1 MITQLERSC
10 TSLLANESI
19 NTNQVSQRNG
29 RGHYFVAAATVVVLL
44 CISMQFANAGF
55 RQESQVASANTRLEL
70 IDWHVSGLWVI
81 NSPVAWVKVT
91 NYNNVPIHEITMEYQ
106 TFDTNGKPLDKG
118 IYTFEGTVQP
128 HTTRNFIEQYLGLV
142 DLYSE
147 RLQLR
152 LLSVKEVEPGASGH

>member
-106 TFDTNGKPLDKG
+106 TFDTNGKPLDRVFTLSKVP
-118 IYTFEGTVQP
+118 FSL
-128 HTTRNFIEQYLGLV
+128 TRPAILSNNILV
-142 DLYSE
+142 WSTSIRSDCSYDCC
-147 RLQLR
+147 
-152 LLSVKEVEPGASGH
+152 P